1 MKLLRV
7 DMRNENIVATDLREE
22 WLAIGGSGL
31 IAKIMNDEV
40 PPGTDPLGPENKWIM
55 ACGPLAGT
63 RAPQLG
69 RISVGAK
76 SPLTLGIKE
85 ANAGGPAGQYMDRLG
100 FRGIIVENAVEQ
112 EKLFYLR
119 ISKEEARPK
128 LTPIASP
135 GG

>member
-7 DMRNENIVATDLREE
+7 DMRNENTVATDLPEE

-31 IAKIMNDEV
+31 IAKIMNNEV
-40 PPGTDPLGPENKWIM
+40 PPQADPLGPDNTLII

-76 SPLTLGIKE
+76 SPLTFGIKE
-85 ANAGGPAGQYMDRLG
+85 ANAGGPAGQYKDRGTSLNTQITQW
-100 FRGIIVENAVEQ
+100 F
-112 EKLFYLR
+112 
-119 ISKEEARPK
+119 
-128 LTPIASP
+128 
-135 GG
+135 